1 MKYIPDQGDIVYFS
15 FDPSSGKEIMKRRPA
30 FVLSKRIFNDH
41 TGFAVV
47 APITSTIRN
56 IQLEVV
62 LPDDMTTSGSV
73 MVHQLKSL
81 DFEDRKAKLIEAT
94 PLAITQKVLGIARAI
109 IA

>member
-1 MKYIPDQGDIVYFS
+1 
-15 FDPSSGKEIMKRRPA
+15 MKRRPA
-30 FVLSKRIFNDH
+30 FVLSKRIFNEH

-56 IQLEVV
+56 MQLEVV
-62 LPDDMTTSGSV
+62 LPDDMVTTGSV

-94 PLAITQKVLGIARAI
+94 SPALTQKVLGIARAI
-109 IA
+109 IS